1 MNRFL
6 LYLLLFLSLNSFAET
21 RTYSFARTE
30 TMAGN
35 VNSLE
40 GTVTFSTQEKKEL
53 VSVDFIGNEK
63 FNFWDDITYQS
74 EITLQHGFEIY
85 DYRRKGEPSGF
96 SIFAH
101 HINIGD
107 YKLGYKTRNVET
119 ERRHPYFKDYAWN
132 FYLKYEKNESIKI
145 NGKTYQAAYIS
156 VKGDRPTGGM
166 NCRPGQPGV
175 VKIESWYDLN
185 DSKLLKQVFAKYLC
199 KPFDYNLLEK
209 DTYTIQ

>member
-1 MNRFL
+1 MKKIL
-6 LYLLLFLSLNSFAET
+6 VLFFIFTSQVVAKD
-21 RTYSFARTE
+21 RVYSFTRSE
-30 TMAGN
+30 TMAGD

-40 GTVTFSTQEKKEL
+40 GKIIFSIQDKKEE
-53 VSVDFIGNEK
+53 VTVDLSGNEK
-63 FNFWDDITYQS
+63 FNFWDDIEYQTK
-74 EITLQHGFEIY
+74 IPLQVGFEIY
-85 DYRRKGEPSGF
+85 DVRKKNEPTGF
-96 SIFAH
+96 SVFAH
-101 HINIGD
+101 HINLNDINPGF
-107 YKLGYKTRNVET
+107 KTRNVET
-119 ERRHPYFKDYAWN
+119 ERRHPYFRDYSWN
-132 FYLKYEKNESIKI
+132 FYLKYEKNESITV
-145 NGKTYQAAYIS
+145 NGKTYQAAFIS

>member
-1 MNRFL
+1 MKKIL
-6 LYLLLFLSLNSFAET
+6 VLFLIFTSQLAAQE
-21 RTYSFARTE
+21 RVYSFTRSE
-30 TMAGN
+30 TMAGD

-40 GTVTFSTQEKKEL
+40 GKIIFSIQDKKEE
-53 VSVDFIGNEK
+53 VTVDLSGNEK
-63 FNFWDDITYQS
+63 FNFWDDIEYQTK
-74 EITLQHGFEIY
+74 IPLQVGFEIY
-85 DYRRKGEPSGF
+85 DVRKKNEPTGF
-96 SIFAH
+96 SVFAH
-101 HINIGD
+101 HINLNDINPGF
-107 YKLGYKTRNVET
+107 KTRNVET
-119 ERRHPYFKDYAWN
+119 ERRHPYFKDYSWN
-132 FYLKYEKNESIKI
+132 FYLKYEKNESITV
-145 NGKTYQAAYIS
+145 NGKTYQAAYIT

>member
-1 MNRFL
+1 MKKIL
-6 LYLLLFLSLNSFAET
+6 VLFFIFTSQVAAQE
-21 RTYSFARTE
+21 RVYSFTRSE
-30 TMAGN
+30 TMAGD

-40 GTVTFSTQEKKEL
+40 GKIIFSIQDKKEE
-53 VSVDFIGNEK
+53 VTVDLIGNEK
-63 FNFWDDITYQS
+63 FNFWDDVEYQTK
-74 EITLQHGFEIY
+74 IPLQVGFEIY
-85 DYRRKGEPSGF
+85 DIRKKNEPTGF
-96 SIFAH
+96 SVFAH
-101 HINIGD
+101 HINLNDINPGF
-107 YKLGYKTRNVET
+107 KTRNVET
-119 ERRHPYFKDYAWN
+119 ERRHPYFKDYSWN
-132 FYLKYEKNESIKI
+132 FYLKYEKNESITV
-145 NGKTYQAAYIS
+145 NGKTYQAAYIT

>member
-1 MNRFL
+1 MKLIFVIFSIFFIS
-6 LYLLLFLSLNSFAET
+6 YAFSET
-21 RTYSFARTE
+21 RNYSFSRTE
-30 TMAGN
+30 KMAGD

-63 FNFWDDITYQS
+63 FNLDDITYQS

-107 YKLGYKTRNVET
+107 YKQGYKTRNVET

-132 FYLKYEKNESIKI
+132 FYLKYEKNESIQV

-156 VKGDRPTGGM
+156 VKGDRPSGGM

-185 DSKLLKQVFAKYLC
+185 NSKLLKQVFAKYLC
-199 KPFDYNLLEK
+199 KPFDYNLLER

>member
-1 MNRFL
+1 MHSFL
-6 LYLLLFLSLNSFAET
+6 LCFLLFLSFNSFAET

-30 TMAGN
+30 TMAGD

-40 GTVTFSTQEKKEL
+40 GTFTFSTQEKKEL
-53 VSVDFIGNEK
+53 VSVDLSGNQK
-63 FNFWDDITYQS
+63 FNFWDDIEFQTK
-74 EITLQHGFEIY
+74 IPLQVGFEIY
-85 DYRRKGEPSGF
+85 DIRKKNEPIGF
-96 SIFAH
+96 SVFAH
-101 HINIGD
+101 HINLKDINTG
-107 YKLGYKTRNVET
+107 LKTRNVET

-132 FYLKYEKNESIKI
+132 FYLKYEKNESIQV

-175 VKIESWYDLN
+175 VKIESWYDLSN
-185 DSKLLKQVFAKYLC
+185 SKLLKQVFAKYLC

>member
-1 MNRFL
+1 
-6 LYLLLFLSLNSFAET
+6 
-21 RTYSFARTE
+21 
-30 TMAGN
+30 MAGD

-63 FNFWDDITYQS
+63 FNLDDITYQS

-107 YKLGYKTRNVET
+107 YKQGYKTRNVET
-119 ERRHPYFKDYAWN
+119 ESRHPYFKDYAWN
-132 FYLKYEKNESIKI
+132 FYLKYEKNESIQV

-156 VKGDRPTGGM
+156 VKGDRPSGGM

-175 VKIESWYDLN
+175 VKIDSWYDLR

-199 KPFDYNLLEK
+199 KPFDFNLLEK
-209 DTYTIQ
+209 DTYIIQ

>member
-1 MNRFL
+1 MKLIFVIFSIFFIS
-6 LYLLLFLSLNSFAET
+6 YAFAET
-21 RTYSFARTE
+21 RNYSFSRSE
-30 TMAGN
+30 KMAGD

-53 VSVDFIGNEK
+53 VSVNFIGNEK

-101 HINIGD
+101 HINIDD
-107 YKLGYKTRNVET
+107 YKPGYKTRNVET

-132 FYLKYEKNESIKI
+132 FYLKYEKNESIQI

-156 VKGDRPTGGM
+156 VKGDRPSGGM
-166 NCRPGQPGV
+166 NCRYGQPGV

>member
-1 MNRFL
+1 MKLIFVIFSIFFIS
-6 LYLLLFLSLNSFAET
+6 YAFSET
-21 RTYSFARTE
+21 RNYSFSRSQK
-30 TMAGN
+30 MAGD

-53 VSVDFIGNEK
+53 VSVNFIGNEK

-101 HINIGD
+101 HINIDD
-107 YKLGYKTRNVET
+107 YKPGYKTRNVET

-132 FYLKYEKNESIKI
+132 FYLKYEKNESIQI

-156 VKGDRPTGGM
+156 VKGDRPSGSM

-209 DTYTIQ
+209 DTYIIQ

>member
-1 MNRFL
+1 MKKIL
-6 LYLLLFLSLNSFAET
+6 VLFFIFTSQLAAQE
-21 RTYSFARTE
+21 RVYSFTRSE
-30 TMAGN
+30 TMAGD

-40 GTVTFSTQEKKEL
+40 GKIIFSIQDKKEE
-53 VSVDFIGNEK
+53 VTVDLSGNEK
-63 FNFWDDITYQS
+63 FNFWDDIEYQTK
-74 EITLQHGFEIY
+74 IPLQVGFEIY
-85 DYRRKGEPSGF
+85 DVRKKNEPTGF
-96 SIFAH
+96 SVFAH
-101 HINIGD
+101 HINLNDINPGF
-107 YKLGYKTRNVET
+107 KTRNVET
-119 ERRHPYFKDYAWN
+119 ERRHPYFRDYSWN
-132 FYLKYEKNESIKI
+132 FYLKYEKNESITV
-145 NGKTYQAAYIS
+145 NGKTYQAAFIS